1 MNTKKKVIKENEQ
14 IKLFIDPGLL
24 AKGFNIED
32 ILREVQLE
40 VQALGVSMGAIMMQ
54 KLIGAEIDE
63 MIGKWYGR
71 EAEKCYVWGKQDG
84 YVMVGGQK
92 VRIERKRIRRGRG
105 KGEEVIPESYR
116 RFQQEDD
123 RTRRVFANM
132 LARVSCRKYGEAIET
147 VRTGY
152 GISKSVVNRE
162 MIRATKEQLAQLYE
176 RRLDEVEIVVLM
188 VDGIDIAGTTFVTA
202 LAIDRKGVKHLL
214 GFAEGST
221 ENADVCTELLENLKE
236 RGLRMD
242 GFILAVIDGSKAL
255 YKGIRGYWR
264 DRVLIHRC
272 REHKIRNV
280 LSHLPKKYHEEVR
293 QKLRSAYK
301 MKDHKEALEA
311 VQAVLRYLE
320 RINEAAAG
328 SLREGMEET
337 LTVHKLGLPDD
348 LRRSL
353 LTTNPIESAYSRYRD
368 VTGNV
373 KRWRNGDQK
382 RRWVATALWEAQR
395 SFRRV
400 KGCLSV
406 PVLIASIEREVLK
419 SRNSSQAA

>member
-1 MNTKKKVIKENEQ
+1 MNNKKVIKENEQ
-14 IKLFIDPGLL
+14 IKLFLSPDLL

-32 ILREVQLE
+32 LLREAQLE
-40 VQALGVSMGAIMMQ
+40 VKALGVSMGAIMMQ
-54 KLIGAEIDE
+54 KLIGAEIE
-63 MIGKWYGR
+63 ELIGKRYGR
-71 EAEKCYVWGKQDG
+71 EDEKCYVWGKQDG

-92 VRIERKRIRRGRG
+92 VRIEHQRIRRGRR

-116 RFQQEDD
+116 RFQEEDD

-132 LARVSCRKYGEAIET
+132 LARVSCRKYGKAIET
-147 VRTGY
+147 VQAGY
-152 GISKSVVNRE
+152 GISKSVINRA

-176 RRLDEVEIVVLM
+176 RRLDDIEMVVLM
-188 VDGIDIAGTTFVTA
+188 VDGIEIGGTTFVTA
-202 LAIDRKGVKHLL
+202 LAIDTKGKKHLL

-255 YKGIRGYWR
+255 YKGIKGYWR

-293 QKLRSAYK
+293 QRLRSAYK
-301 MKDHKEALEA
+301 MNDYSKALEA
-311 VQAVLRYLE
+311 IQTVLRYLE

-328 SLREGMEET
+328 SLREGLEET
-337 LTVHKLGLPDD
+337 LTVHKLGLPEV

-353 LTTNPIESAYSRYRD
+353 LTTNPIESVYSGYRD

-373 KRWRNGDQK
+373 KRWRGGDQK
-382 RRWVATALWEAQR
+382 RRWVATALWETQR
-395 SFRRV
+395 SFRRI
-400 KGCLSV
+400 KGCFSM
-406 PVLIASIEREVLK
+406 PVLIAAIEREVLK
-419 SRNSSQAA
+419 SRNNTQAA